1 MDVITKVEERFTV
14 IDDEVVWH
22 GHESAWEDRYM
33 G

>member
-22 GHESAWEDRYM
+22 GHESAWRS
-33 G
+33 

>member
-1 MDVITKVEERFTV
+1 MDVITKAEERFAV

-22 GHESAWEDRYM
+22 GYESAWEDRYM